1 MAVLNGMARVGCRK
15 HRRLA
20 AAGPKPLMV
29 PIQRVDRLNQR
40 LFAIAAQTRLQE
52 SSERPLMRGIFVD
65 VRNPQ
70 LRFPQERVIGPLE
83 NLTLL
88 GDRVHDGLQR

>member
-1 MAVLNGMARVGCRK
+1 
-15 HRRLA
+15 
-20 AAGPKPLMV
+20 MV